1 MPKRSSS
8 STTSFSRKS
17 RRSLP
22 PTNDKCDDDD
32 DNNAYLGLS
41 ENQSQNPVQ
50 FSQQI
55 PDTTTEQPAANI
67 RESERTNFSKIPNH
81 TQEKLIS
88 LLSRHILFQ
97 AFSGEPLDRLK
108 LFKEAFGQI
117 APKDRVSNLVL
128 SKACQR
134 IKDVWGIEVRK
145 IPKFMESIK
154 SLPNKYKERLYVV
167 NDVKDDDRG
176 SHSRVLHSIHMD
188 DAVEK
193 GLLMLV
199 LAFVYCKGDLTD
211 GMRWLHANL
220 LYRLLHSVDEYI
232 PSEPP
237 SSETSGGRGSRR
249 ASVEDGTPRSTRRR
263 SNGNA
268 SGVALTPD
276 VDGLLEKFVY
286 MDYLLKKVE
295 KTPREGQMADD
306 SDGVYYA
313 MGPRAAM
320 EVGRRQI
327 VCFCAEILDEEP
339 DVTMLTEIEDDGNG
353 EEAVSD
359 EGTGDDGD

>member
-8 STTSFSRKS
+8 STTSSSKKS
-17 RRSLP
+17 RRSFP
-22 PTNDKCDDDD
+22 PTNDDND
-32 DNNAYLGLS
+32 DNVFLGVS
-41 ENQSQNPVQ
+41 ENQSQYPVQ

-67 RESERTNFSKIPNH
+67 RESERTNFSKIPGH

-108 LFKEAFGQI
+108 LFKEAWGQI
-117 APKDRVSNLVL
+117 STKDRVSNLVL
-128 SKACQR
+128 SEACRR
-134 IKDVWGIEVRK
+134 IKDVWGVEVRR
-145 IPKFMESIK
+145 IPQFMESIK

-176 SHSRVLHSIHMD
+176 SHSRVLHGVHID

-211 GMRWLHANL
+211 GMRWLRANL

-237 SSETSGGRGSRR
+237 SSETSAGRGSRR
-249 ASVEDGTPRSTRRR
+249 ASMEDGTPRSARRR
-263 SNGNA
+263 SNENA

-286 MDYLLKKVE
+286 MDYLLKKKVE

-306 SDGVYYA
+306 SDGFYYA

-353 EEAVSD
+353 EDAVS
-359 EGTGDDGD
+359 EGNGDDRD